1 MHILP
6 EGQFLKHQQY
16 GLGIVMESDNERTMI
31 DFETAGKKLFVTSI
45 MSAELIG
52 EAPAG
57 PSRLKRRRK
66 STAKKAAAGRS

>member
-6 EGQFLKHQQY
+6 EGQFIKHQQY

-52 EAPAG
+52 EV
-57 PSRLKRRRK
+57 SF
-66 STAKKAAAGRS
+66 

>member
-1 MHILP
+1 MQVLP
-6 EGQFLKHQQY
+6 EGQFIKHQQY
-16 GLGIVMESDNERTMI
+16 GLGIVLEADSERTMI

-45 MSAELIG
+45 MAAELIG

-66 STAKKAAAGRS
+66 STAKSAKRG